1 MDGRHICCDDALRR
15 YQAFAGHYLRLDRAF
30 RVFSHSDKLSMI
42 KLVYL
47 DVENHAH
54 RGPSRGDAQPAW
66 SQSDILELSILGG
79 SPGSGCWILLK
90 HSFSYLIYLSLSL

>member
-1 MDGRHICCDDALRR
+1 
-15 YQAFAGHYLRLDRAF
+15 
-30 RVFSHSDKLSMI
+30 MI

-54 RGPSRGDAQPAW
+54 RGSSRGDAQPAW
-66 SQSDILELSILGG
+66 SQLDILELSILGV

-90 HSFSYLIYLSLSL
+90 HSFSCPIYLSMSL